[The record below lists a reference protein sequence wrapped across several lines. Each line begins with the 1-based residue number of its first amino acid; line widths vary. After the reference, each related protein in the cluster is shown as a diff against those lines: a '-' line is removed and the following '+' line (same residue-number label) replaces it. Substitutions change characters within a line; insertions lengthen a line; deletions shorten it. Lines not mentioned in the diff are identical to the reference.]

1 MNASLLSQTGR
12 RFQYLLYLPTPACA
26 SDQCPIEPVA
36 TITAVMLN
44 HWWHQR
50 CSLANEIATYNR
62 AVWCARNATNSKER
76 INELLAQLNRIAV
89 AADGLRLYWAALFN
103 DMVALGSAVRARGRF
118 VPVWKLCAQSA
129 AFEFSDRIGLVADE
143 PENQLPPLLT
153 EHLASSMVFETTAL
167 HYLLLACK
175 QQRVT
180 FAQILN
186 GPVAACVPILQEALE
201 SCSTI
206 IERVVPLHFGVG
218 KRQESWLIS
227 THFYTE
233 CIRPLLVAQ
242 KTYLEALLL
251 QTPQISDADKFDNA
265 LQFIRS
271 ATLLRQASR
280 TPYARPCNLDRL
292 ALYRHGSAL
301 LLLAVLFETNR
312 GLDTDP
318 MCAYRSPN
326 DSPLTV
332 PHALLV
338 EAIACARVG
347 ALLLDRVPA
356 AQKLLDRLVAR
367 AQTEYNL
374 YISLPQVDL
383 ELARDNP
390 AVSAAWRTSIKIEQ
404 SSTKPTGIV
413 CEHRMPRAEVVD
425 LSSDRR
431 YTLQTER

>member
-1 MNASLLSQTGR
+1 MNTSLLSQTGR

-44 HWWHQR
+44 HWWHSR
-50 CSLANEIATYNR
+50 YVLANEIATYNR
-62 AVWCARNATNSKER
+62 AVWCARNVTNSEER
-76 INELLAQLNRIAV
+76 INELLVQLNRIAV
-89 AADGLRLYWAALFN
+89 AADGLRLYWTTLFN

-118 VPVWKLCAQSA
+118 VPAWKLCAQSA
-129 AFEFSDRIGLVADE
+129 AFEFSDRVGLVADE
-143 PENQLPPLLT
+143 PDNQLPPLLT
-153 EHLASSMVFETTAL
+153 EHLASSMVLETAAL
-167 HYLLLACK
+167 HYLLVACK

-186 GPVAACVPILQEALE
+186 GPVAACVPILQEALDN
-201 SCSTI
+201 CDTI
-206 IERVVPLHFGVG
+206 VERVVPFHFGVG

-233 CIRPLLVAQ
+233 CVRPLLVTR
-242 KTYLEALLL
+242 KIYLEALLK

-280 TPYARPCNLDRL
+280 TPYVRPCNLERL
-292 ALYRHGSAL
+292 ALYRHGSAM
-301 LLLAVLFETNR
+301 LLLAVLFENNK
-312 GLDTDP
+312 GLETDL
-318 MCAYRSPN
+318 MCIYRSPN
-326 DSPLTV
+326 DSALTV

-356 AQKLLDRLVAR
+356 AQKLLERLVSR
-367 AQTEYNL
+367 AQAEYNL
-374 YISLPQVDL
+374 YISMPQVDL
-383 ELARDNP
+383 DLARDDP
-390 AVSAAWRTSIKIEQ
+390 TLSAAWRTSIKIEQ
-404 SSTKPTGIV
+404 SLSAAPGIV
-413 CEHRMPRAEVVD
+413 CEHRMARAEVVD
-425 LSSDRR
+425 LSSARH
-431 YTLQTER
+431 YTLLVER